1 MASPPQWLSPSV
13 VTGMCDSGAVSKVTL
28 DELGLR
34 IPPRPRIPLC
44 PCIPQSPAL
53 RSLPLSVVGAWSLQG
68 WGWGG
73 YQAQGGGIGKWR
85 GTGHPSPPRS
95 QQSHPLGMGVY
106 DLFQRQ
112 DLKDLGDQ
120 VRVFPSSLLE
130 HLPGRKPEIESVVP
144 HPALGKRPRPWVG
157 VHPESHRIPWMKS
170 LPKHLLSGWDG
181 LNGQCSGC
189 RGPNPGRW
197 GVG

>member
-1 MASPPQWLSPSV
+1 M
-13 VTGMCDSGAVSKVTL
+13 
-28 DELGLR
+28 
-34 IPPRPRIPLC
+34 
-44 PCIPQSPAL
+44 
-53 RSLPLSVVGAWSLQG
+53 
-68 WGWGG
+68 
-73 YQAQGGGIGKWR
+73 GKWR

-95 QQSHPLGMGVY
+95 QHNHPLGMGVD

-144 HPALGKRPRPWVG
+144 HPALGKRPRPRVG
-157 VHPESHRIPWMKS
+157 ARPESRGMPCMKS
-170 LPKHLLSGWDG
+170 LPKNLLSGWG
-181 LNGQCSGC
+181 
-189 RGPNPGRW
+189 